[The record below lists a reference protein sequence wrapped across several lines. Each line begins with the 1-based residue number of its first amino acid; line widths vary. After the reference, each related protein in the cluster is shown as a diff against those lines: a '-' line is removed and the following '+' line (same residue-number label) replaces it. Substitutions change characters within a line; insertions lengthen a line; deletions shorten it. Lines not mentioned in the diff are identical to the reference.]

1 MYLNILKRDLKRKKT
16 MNVILLLFIILA
28 TTFVS
33 SSVNNMVSITS
44 ALDNYFDIANVP
56 DFTTITLQKGTTEN
70 IEDVLDSIEE
80 VDSYEIEEL
89 IAMSY
94 ENFTFH
100 SSDEESGGSYFLT
113 SFDELQLNIFDQN
126 NNKITELNDG
136 EMIIPQK
143 VMNALKVE
151 AGDKVTVDFADVE
164 KTFTIVGGC
173 KDAMFGG
180 SGITLNRMMVTQSDY
195 DKFATNNEIVNLYK
209 GNVTYVQTDDAK
221 AVEQEVN
228 NHDCGIVL
236 TGDRAL
242 FKVVYTMDMIL
253 SAVLLIVSFCLI
265 IISFVVLRF
274 TIGFTLS
281 EEYREIGVMKAIGIK
296 DVKIRGLYMVKYM
309 ALSLIGALVG
319 FVVSIP
325 FAEMLLSSTSSCM
338 VIENTNTLALNIVC
352 ALFIVA
358 LTLLF
363 CFKCTGKAK
372 KFTPV
377 DAIRNGETGK
387 RFKRKGLLKLS
398 KTHLKPSSFLSFNDV
413 ISNIKR
419 FAIIILTFTVCLSLV
434 LIMVNTTNTLRGDGM
449 VDYFGMAKSDIAYT
463 DSDKQMEYMID
474 DGKEA
479 LENDLAEVEKMLAEN
494 DMPAKCYNEMMFK
507 FTVTYKDS
515 NVKSNAFQG
524 VNTTTDQYN
533 YTEGTAPQNTNEIAI
548 TKVVADN
555 LGAEIGDTVTITQME
570 GEKDYIITAYFQTMV
585 NMGEG
590 IRFHEDV
597 ELNYLQSSGT
607 MAYQIDFTDDPS
619 DAEIEERVEKV
630 KDLLDLEE
638 VFTLKE
644 YVNNSMG
651 IADAIDSMTYLI
663 LAIAMVIIIL
673 ITVLMERSFIAKE
686 RGEIALLKAIGFKD
700 SSIIKW
706 HSLRFVIVSII
717 STIISLATLLPLTN
731 LAVGPVF
738 TMMGATY
745 GMEYAIDPIAVFV
758 VYPLIVMATTLIS
771 AILTALHTKTI
782 KSSEISG
789 VE

>member
-33 SSVNNMVSITS
+33 SSVNNMVSISS
-44 ALDNYFDIANVP
+44 ALDHYFEIADVP
-56 DFTTITLQKGTTEN
+56 DYTTISLQKGTTEN
-70 IEDVLDSIEE
+70 ITDVLDSIEE
-80 VDSYEIEEL
+80 VDSYETEEL
-89 IAMSY
+89 ITMAY
-94 ENFTFH
+94 EDYTFH
-100 SSDEESGGSYFLT
+100 TSDTEVAGNLFLT
-113 SFDELQLNIFDQN
+113 SFDDLHLNIFDQN
-126 NNKITELNDG
+126 NNEITELKDG

-143 VMNALKVE
+143 IMNSLQLEV
-151 AGDKVTVDFADVE
+151 GDKITVDFADVE
-164 KTFTIVGGC
+164 KTFTLAGGC

-180 SGITLNRMMVTQSDY
+180 SGITLNRMMVSQNDY
-195 DKFATNNEIVNLYK
+195 DEYANANETIDLYK
-209 GNVTYVQTDDAK
+209 GHIAYIETDNVK
-221 AVEQEVN
+221 AVEQEIN
-228 NHDCGIVL
+228 NHDCGIIL
-236 TGDRAL
+236 SGDRDL

-253 SAVLLIVSFCLI
+253 AGVLLIVSICLI

-296 DVKIRGLYMVKYM
+296 NVKIRGLYMVKYM

-319 FVVSIP
+319 FAISIP
-325 FAEMLLSSTSSCM
+325 FAELLLSSTSSLM
-338 VIENTNTLALNIVC
+338 VIENSNTLALNIVC

-387 RFKRKGLLKLS
+387 RYKRKGLLKLS

-419 FAIIILTFTVCLSLV
+419 FVIIILTFTVCLSLV
-434 LIMVNTTNTLRGDGM
+434 LIMVNTTNTLRGEGM
-449 VDYFGMAKSDIAYT
+449 VDYFGMAKCDIVYT
-463 DSDKQMEYMID
+463 DANKQMEYMIE
-474 DGKEA
+474 DGKAE
-479 LENDLAEVEKMLAEN
+479 LEKDLAEVEKMLADN
-494 DMPAKCYNEMMFK
+494 HMPAKCYNEMMFK
-507 FTVTYKDS
+507 FTVTYKDA

-524 VNTTTDQYN
+524 VHTTTDQYN
-533 YTEGTAPQNTNEIAI
+533 YTEGTAPENTNEIAI
-548 TKVVADN
+548 TKVIADK

-570 GEKDYIITAYFQTMV
+570 GKKDYIITAYFQTMV

-619 DAEIEERVEKV
+619 DAEIEERIEKV
-630 KDLLDLEE
+630 KDLLELED
-638 VFTLKE
+638 VFTLHE
-644 YVNNSMG
+644 YVGKSMG
-651 IADAIDSMTYLI
+651 IAGAIDSMTYMI

-706 HSLRFVIVSII
+706 HSLRFVIVSVIA
-717 STIISLATLLPLTN
+717 TIISLATLIPLTN

-738 TMMGATY
+738 TMMGATN
-745 GMEYAIDPIAVFV
+745 GMEYVIEPIAVFV

-789 VE
+789 IE

>member
-94 ENFTFH
+94 EDFTFH

-195 DKFATNNEIVNLYK
+195 DKFANANEIVDLYK

-398 KTHLKPSSFLSFNDV
+398 KTHLKPSSFLSATICS
-413 ISNIKR
+413 IS
-419 FAIIILTFTVCLSLV
+419 
-434 LIMVNTTNTLRGDGM
+434 
-449 VDYFGMAKSDIAYT
+449 
-463 DSDKQMEYMID
+463 
-474 DGKEA
+474 
-479 LENDLAEVEKMLAEN
+479 
-494 DMPAKCYNEMMFK
+494 
-507 FTVTYKDS
+507 
-515 NVKSNAFQG
+515 
-524 VNTTTDQYN
+524 
-533 YTEGTAPQNTNEIAI
+533 
-548 TKVVADN
+548 
-555 LGAEIGDTVTITQME
+555 
-570 GEKDYIITAYFQTMV
+570 
-585 NMGEG
+585 
-590 IRFHEDV
+590 
-597 ELNYLQSSGT
+597 
-607 MAYQIDFTDDPS
+607 
-619 DAEIEERVEKV
+619 
-630 KDLLDLEE
+630 
-638 VFTLKE
+638 
-644 YVNNSMG
+644 
-651 IADAIDSMTYLI
+651 
-663 LAIAMVIIIL
+663 
-673 ITVLMERSFIAKE
+673 
-686 RGEIALLKAIGFKD
+686 
-700 SSIIKW
+700 
-706 HSLRFVIVSII
+706 
-717 STIISLATLLPLTN
+717 
-731 LAVGPVF
+731 
-738 TMMGATY
+738 
-745 GMEYAIDPIAVFV
+745 
-758 VYPLIVMATTLIS
+758 
-771 AILTALHTKTI
+771 
-782 KSSEISG
+782 
-789 VE
+789 

>member
-180 SGITLNRMMVTQSDY
+180 SGITLNRMMITQSDY
-195 DKFATNNEIVNLYK
+195 DKFATDNESVDLYK

-253 SAVLLIVSFCLI
+253 SAILLIVSFCLI

-607 MAYQIDFTDDPS
+607 MAYQINFTDDPS

>member
-126 NNKITELNDG
+126 NNKFTELNDG

-195 DKFATNNEIVNLYK
+195 DKFANANEIVDLYK

-221 AVEQEVN
+221 AVDQEVN
-228 NHDCGIVL
+228 NHDCGIIL

-309 ALSLIGALVG
+309 ALSLIGALFG

-548 TKVVADN
+548 TKVVADK

-738 TMMGATY
+738 AMMGATY

>member
-94 ENFTFH
+94 EDFTFH

-151 AGDKVTVDFADVE
+151 AGDKVTVDFEGVE

-195 DKFATNNEIVNLYK
+195 DKFETNNEIVNLYK

-548 TKVVADN
+548 TKVVADK

>member
-94 ENFTFH
+94 EDFTFH

-548 TKVVADN
+548 TKVVADK

>member
-94 ENFTFH
+94 EDFTFH

-151 AGDKVTVDFADVE
+151 AGDKVTVDFEGVE

-607 MAYQIDFTDDPS
+607 MAYQINFTDDPS

-673 ITVLMERSFIAKE
+673 ITVLMERSFIAKD

>member
-94 ENFTFH
+94 EDFTFH

-548 TKVVADN
+548 TKVVADK

-597 ELNYLQSSGT
+597 ELNCLQSSGT

>member
-94 ENFTFH
+94 EDFTFH

-195 DKFATNNEIVNLYK
+195 DKFATDNEIVNLYK

>member
-94 ENFTFH
+94 EDFTFH

-143 VMNALKVE
+143 VMNALKVK
-151 AGDKVTVDFADVE
+151 AGDKVTVDFANVE

-195 DKFATNNEIVNLYK
+195 DKFANANETVDLYK

>member
-16 MNVILLLFIILA
+16 MNIILLLFIILA

-33 SSVNNMVSITS
+33 SSINNMVSISS
-44 ALDNYFDIANVP
+44 ALDNYFDKANVP
-56 DFTTITLQKGTTEN
+56 DFTTITLQKGATEN
-70 IEDVLDSIEE
+70 VEDVLDSIEE
-80 VDSYEIEEL
+80 VDSYSMEEFL
-89 IAMSY
+89 TMAND
-94 ENFTFH
+94 NFTFH
-100 SSDEESGGSYFLT
+100 TSDEEVGGSYFLT
-113 SFDELQLNIFDQN
+113 SFDELQLNVFDQN

-143 VMNALKVE
+143 VMNTLKVE
-151 AGDKVTVDFADVE
+151 VGDKVTVDFEGVE
-164 KTFTIVGGC
+164 KTFTIAGGC

-180 SGITLNRMMVTQSDY
+180 SGITMNRMMVTQSDY
-195 DKFATNNEIVNLYK
+195 DEFATDNEIVNLYK
-209 GNVTYVQTDDAK
+209 GNVSYVKTDNPK

-228 NHDCGIVL
+228 DHDCVIVI

-242 FKVVYTMDMIL
+242 FKVVYTMDMVL
-253 SAVLLIVSFCLI
+253 SAVLLVVSFCLI
-265 IISFVVLRF
+265 IVSFVVLRF

-281 EEYREIGVMKAIGIK
+281 EEFREIGVMKAIGIK
-296 DVKIRGLYMVKYM
+296 NVKIRGLYMVKYM
-309 ALSLIGALVG
+309 ALSLIGAVIG
-319 FVVSIP
+319 FVISIP
-325 FAEMLLSSTSSCM
+325 FANMLLSSTSSCM
-338 VIENTNTLALNIVC
+338 VIENTNTIALNILC

-387 RFKRKGLLKLS
+387 RYKRKGLLKLS

-419 FAIIILTFTVCLSLV
+419 FVIIILTFAVCLSLV
-434 LIMVNTTNTLRGDGM
+434 LIMVNTSNTLKGEGM
-449 VDYFGMAKSDIAYT
+449 ADYFGMVDCDIVYADT
-463 DSDKQMEYMID
+463 DKQMAYMIE
-474 DGKEA
+474 DGRENLK
-479 LENDLAEVEKMLAEN
+479 NDLEELEKLLAEN
-494 DMPAKCYNEMMFK
+494 DMPAKCYNEMIFK
-507 FTVTYKDS
+507 FTATYNDS
-515 NVKSNAFQG
+515 NVKSTAFQG

-533 YTEGTAPQNTNEIAI
+533 YTEGTVPQNTNEIAM
-548 TKVVADN
+548 TKVIADK

-570 GEKDYIITAYFQTMV
+570 GEKEYIITGYFQTMT

-590 IRFHEDV
+590 IRFHENVDI
-597 ELNYLQSSGT
+597 NYLQASGT
-607 MAYQIDFTDDPS
+607 TAYQIDFTDEPS
-619 DAEIEERVEKV
+619 KEEIEERKEKV
-630 KDLLDLEE
+630 KDLLGIEE
-638 VFTLKE
+638 VYTLGE
-644 YVNNSMG
+644 YVNNSIGMVE
-651 IADAIDSMTYLI
+651 AIDSMTYMI
-663 LAIAMVIIIL
+663 LGIAMVIIIL

-717 STIISLATLLPLTN
+717 STIISLATLIPLTN

-738 TMMGATY
+738 AMMGASY
-745 GMEYAIDPIAVFV
+745 GMEYVIDPIAVFV
-758 VYPLIVMATTLIS
+758 VYPLIVVATTLIS
-771 AILTALHTKTI
+771 AILTALHTRTI

-789 VE
+789 IE

>member
-143 VMNALKVE
+143 VMNALKVK

-253 SAVLLIVSFCLI
+253 SAILLIVSFCLI

-479 LENDLAEVEKMLAEN
+479 LEKDLAEVEKMLAEN

-686 RGEIALLKAIGFKD
+686 CGEIALLKAIGFKD